1 MNKDQHPLNKL
12 SRHIKLYGTKGLLPH
27 NLTDELLDRMNLE
40 GDAIENDT
48 SENIPSSTLLTAIIY
63 LLDGKKITKNTKIE
77 IKPELLMDY
86 FSLYITALRLE
97 DMRRKK
103 DIEIED
109 KFLPTEKN
117 IFDKKRTIDIK
128 WMDDSSLN

>member
-1 MNKDQHPLNKL
+1 MNKDQNPLSKL
-12 SRHIKLYGTKGLLPH
+12 GKHIERYGIKGLLPH

-48 SENIPSSTLLTAIIY
+48 ADYMPSSTLLMTILC
-63 LLDGKKITKNTKIE
+63 LLNGHKITKNTKITIE
-77 IKPELLMDY
+77 RELLLDY
-86 FSLYITALRLE
+86 FDFYIIALRLE

-109 KFLPTEKN
+109 EFLPTEKN
-117 IFDKKRTIDIK
+117 IFDKTRVVEFK
-128 WMDDSSLN
+128 WIN